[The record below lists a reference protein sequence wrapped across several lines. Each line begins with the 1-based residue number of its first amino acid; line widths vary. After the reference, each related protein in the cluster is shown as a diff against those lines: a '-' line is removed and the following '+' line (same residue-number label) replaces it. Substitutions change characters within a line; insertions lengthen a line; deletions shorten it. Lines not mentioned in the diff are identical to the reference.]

1 VARQLR
7 LAALISL
14 QPQLAR
20 IRPPLLLPPI
30 SRERPLLPTSLL
42 TVLLPPT
49 TLPPHQLRT
58 TLPPHQLRTTLLLH
72 LTPMQIVSPQLQ
84 RRFRC
89 LHCSDSDRS
98 AQAL

>member
-1 VARQLR
+1 
-7 LAALISL
+7 
-14 QPQLAR
+14 
-20 IRPPLLLPPI
+20 
-30 SRERPLLPTSLL
+30 
-42 TVLLPPT
+42 VLLPP
-49 TLPPHQLRT
+49 T

-98 AQAL
+98 AQAF